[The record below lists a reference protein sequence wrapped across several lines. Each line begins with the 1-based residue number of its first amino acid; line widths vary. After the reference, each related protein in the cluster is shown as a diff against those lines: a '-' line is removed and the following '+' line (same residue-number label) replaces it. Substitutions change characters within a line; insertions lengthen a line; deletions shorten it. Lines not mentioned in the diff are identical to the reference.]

1 MATYPQTLDGVLEAL
16 KDVYEKHNMRGGGLS
31 VKTSDEVDQ
40 ALDAAVDLGLLDE
53 NPKFWNTS
61 LYAGVRRSLG
71 LREVY
76 TKGLKNMKLTKVQ
89 LEQIIREEVLYEIA
103 DSRIKKIVDWHE
115 ANKKRLSIDDAMDL
129 ANDVGEGEAWGG
141 PRDVQQAKEQ
151 EDLINKIAGLAG
163 MRSWDEL
170 LAAYHEKEKEAKD
183 VQKVHDKYDVGGDE
197 WK

>member
-183 VQKVHDKYDVGGDE
+183 AQKVHDKYDVGGDE